1 MSEATLALETLVHEI
16 IAAKSC
22 SSSRERAT
30 YNRSFAKLMKML
42 APRIRHFTRQYGLTG
57 FWEDAEQVAA
67 IAVHRA
73 IESYDPAKAQF
84 TTFVNWQIRG
94 EMQGLRFRLMTD
106 QRSSAVKVNATTV
119 SLQSL
124 ARNSDGEAVDFA
136 DTIRDE
142 DALERVESGA
152 SDYLA
157 QRAMEKLTSEYIR
170 NQRQQAIRQL
180 QRSHRKS
187 KSAPAVNR
195 DGARLRINTIDPAEL
210 EKLEE
215 QLACK
220 RDVIKERMFDLAAPA
235 HHVAGGEMTRER
247 MRQVS
252 RHAARVMADI
262 VASSED
268 FRIMREYRQPCGAV
282 VCAEVARVSAAEG
295 APIAQMATI
304 APASARPSGPRSSG
318 TRPIANVFSLATD
331 RPLAVMPASVAS
343 IVARAAS
350 ASGQTMVTT
359 LLAA

>member
-1 MSEATLALETLVHEI
+1 MSQTTIALEGLVAEV
-16 IAAKSC
+16 IAN
-22 SSSRERAT
+22 RAAEGEQQT
-30 YNRSFAKLMKML
+30 ARQRAATNRAFAAILRL
-42 APRIRHFTRQYGLTG
+42 IQPRIRHFIRQYGLVA
-57 FWEDAEQVAA
+57 FWDDAEQVAA

-73 IESYDPAKAQF
+73 IEAYNPEKAQF

-124 ARNSDGEAVDFA
+124 SRDADGEAVDLA

-170 NQRQQAIRQL
+170 SQRQQAIRQL

-187 KSAPAVNR
+187 KAAPAVSR
-195 DGARLRINTIDPAEL
+195 DVARLRINTIAPAEL

-220 RDVIKERMFDLAAPA
+220 RSVIEERMFDLAAPA
-235 HHVAGGEMTRER
+235 HHDATGEMTRER

-262 VASSED
+262 VANSED
-268 FRIMREYRQPCGAV
+268 FRIMREYRQPAGAGAGVCAAVAPVPAAAAVAV
-282 VCAEVARVSAAEG
+282 VEV
-295 APIAQMATI
+295 APIA
-304 APASARPSGPRSSG
+304 PVWSRPS
-318 TRPIANVFSLATD
+318 ANVFDLAID
-331 RPLAVMPASVAS
+331 RPLSVMPVSVSS

-350 ASGQTMVTT
+350 ASAQTMVTS